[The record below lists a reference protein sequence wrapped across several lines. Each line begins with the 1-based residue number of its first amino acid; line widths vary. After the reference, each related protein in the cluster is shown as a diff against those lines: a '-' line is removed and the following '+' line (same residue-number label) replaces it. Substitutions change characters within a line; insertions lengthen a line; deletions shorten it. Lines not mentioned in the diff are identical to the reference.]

1 MTVGGGAV
9 GTMFG
14 SRWGVALVLTCGALA
29 LASCGGDS
37 GLKVELNEY
46 TVSVTPASVD
56 SGETTFS
63 VENVGGVIHEFV
75 VLKTDLA
82 SADLPLSDD
91 GSADEEGSGIELIG
105 EIEDITAESSAE
117 LTVDLEPGSYVLFC
131 NVVDG
136 SLVHYQE
143 GMHTSFTV
151 E

>member
-1 MTVGGGAV
+1 MGTVSV
-9 GTMFG
+9 
-14 SRWGVALVLTCGALA
+14 SRWGVALVLTCGALV

-37 GLKVELNEY
+37 GPKVELSEY
-46 TVSVTPASVD
+46 AVSITPESVD

-82 SADLPLSDD
+82 SADLPTSDD

-105 EIEDITAESSAE
+105 EIEDIADGSSAE
-117 LTVDLEPGSYVLFC
+117 LTVDLETGSYVLFC

>member
-1 MTVGGGAV
+1 MSV
-9 GTMFG
+9 
-14 SRWGVALVLTCGALA
+14 SRWGVALVLTCGALV

-37 GLKVELNEY
+37 GPKVELSEY
-46 TVSVTPASVD
+46 AVSVTPASVD

-63 VENVGGVIHEFV
+63 VENTGGATHEFV
-75 VLKTDLA
+75 VVSTDLA
-82 SADLPLSDD
+82 DPDLPTSDD
-91 GSADEEGSGIELIG
+91 GSVDEEGSGIEAVD
-105 EIEDITAESSAE
+105 EIEDITAGSSEE
-117 LTVDLEPGSYVLFC
+117 LTVDLDPGSYVLFC